1 MKKSVTLL
9 NESGLHARPAA
20 MFVQEASKYKSNIMI
35 EKDGKQVSAKGILGV
50 LSLGISKG
58 TVINIIAE
66 GEDEAAA
73 ADALVKLVQNKFGE
87 E

>member
-1 MKKSVTLL
+1 MRKSVTLL

>member
-73 ADALVKLVQNKFGE
+73 VDALVKLVQNKFGE

>member
-50 LSLGISKG
+50 LSLGITKG

-73 ADALVKLVQNKFGE
+73 TDALVKLVQNKFGE

>member
-9 NESGLHARPAA
+9 NESGLHARPVA

-73 ADALVKLVQNKFGE
+73 VDALVKLVQNKFGE